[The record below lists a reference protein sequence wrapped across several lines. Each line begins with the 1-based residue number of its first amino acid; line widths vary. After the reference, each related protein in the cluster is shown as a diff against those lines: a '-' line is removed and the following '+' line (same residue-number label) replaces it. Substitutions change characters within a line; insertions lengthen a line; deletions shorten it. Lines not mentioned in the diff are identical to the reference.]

1 MIFLYSCHICV
12 YLHIYELFL
21 FINLNFT
28 NTVIRYSIKISTF
41 CIFLIWSD
49 HLLAENTLTSTRLQ
63 RDNYRQHELMNK
75 DIHFLHIKLYTLP
88 RNCPIS
94 NRRVSWMSF
103 FVTDFPIR
111 DHKVILKIRCRRW
124 TDTRT
129 GKSFSP
135 R

>member
-94 NRRVSWMSF
+94 NRRVSWMSS
-103 FVTDFPIR
+103 FVTDFQIR

-124 TDTRT
+124 TDIR
-129 GKSFSP
+129 KSFSP